1 MKRKK
6 KNKNRARTL
15 SVCMIVKDEEKF
27 IGQSLESVRAFAD
40 EIVVVDT
47 GSSDNTVEIAQTF
60 GARVFHHPW
69 ENSFAMHKNQA
80 IGYATGDWIL
90 FIDADEALKQNCGPI
105 LKKAVDQIEEEAVF
119 ITIISYFNNNASQ
132 SRESKVRLFQN
143 SPQIRYQG
151 IVHEQLVGYRSS
163 RTHPVCLFHYGY
175 DLDKTTLKKK
185 SKRTLD
191 LLNKQIA
198 DEPDN
203 YWHRHNLAVT
213 HASDFCYKEPI
224 DSAKIALALADK
236 HGQNGPDLLWTY
248 YVLSSSSFKLND
260 LKAAEKYALA
270 SIDRSIHHLDAYFIL
285 TLVYHAKKDWDRLQD
300 AAHHYI
306 STLNR
311 INHSPEIVR
320 SMMIHS
326 SGELWRMRLAL
337 ADLHLHKGRE
347 DMAETEFQEALSST
361 PVKGQCY
368 RVMANIH
375 REHGNLDLAE
385 IYCQNAWDSGD
396 RGAENLLSRA
406 KIQEEQGD
414 QQAYLN
420 TLNIIKKMDI
430 DQVEILA
437 EVGNADLITGLY
449 SDAASVFERIID
461 ISGPE
466 HDALINLALA
476 YKYTDRQDDAIR
488 CNKHALEI
496 QPDSLHA
503 LTNLGHLYFET
514 DDVDNAILVYQRAL
528 DLEPDALDVS
538 LRLATSYLYQGK
550 ANECVALCDLL
561 LEKLQ
566 MPRNIT
572 LNGKEDLALIFG
584 LIGTGLDNVGSR
596 QLAREAI
603 KVAAE
608 LDPAF
613 IENLEKDP
621 HEIQTALNLIKSST

>member
-1 MKRKK
+1 
-6 KNKNRARTL
+6 
-15 SVCMIVKDEEKF
+15 MIVKDEEKF

-47 GSSDNTVEIAQTF
+47 GSSDNTAEIAKTF

-69 ENSFAMHKNQA
+69 EDDFGMHKNQA
-80 IGYATGDWIL
+80 IGHATGDWIL
-90 FIDADEALKQNCGPI
+90 FIDADEALKQDCGPV
-105 LKKAVDQIEEEAVF
+105 LKKAVDQTEEEAVF
-119 ITIISYFNNNASQ
+119 ITIISYFNNNASR

-143 SPQIRYQG
+143 NPRIRYQG

-163 RTHPVCLFHYGY
+163 RTHPICLFHYGY
-175 DLDKTTLKKK
+175 DLDKTTLKEK

-191 LLNKQIA
+191 LIKKQIA

-213 HASDFCYKEPI
+213 HASDFCFKEAI
-224 DSAKIALALADK
+224 DSAIIALELADK
-236 HGQNGPDLLWTY
+236 QGQDDHDLLWIY

-270 SIDRSIHHLDAYFIL
+270 SIDRSIHHLDAHFIL

-300 AAHHYI
+300 AAQNFI

-311 INHSPEIVR
+311 INHSPELVR
-320 SMMIHS
+320 SMMLHS
-326 SGELWRMRLAL
+326 TGELWRMRLAL
-337 ADLHLHKGRE
+337 ADLHLHKRRE

-368 RVMANIH
+368 RVMANIY

-385 IYCQNAWDSGD
+385 AYCQNAWDFGD

-414 QQAYLN
+414 QKAYLN
-420 TLNIIKKMDI
+420 TLNKIKKMDI

-437 EVGNADLITGLY
+437 EVGKADLISGRY

-461 ISGPE
+461 ISGSD

-476 YKYTDRQDDAIR
+476 YKYSGRHDDATV
-488 CNKHALEI
+488 CNQKALEI
-496 QPDSLHA
+496 QPDSLNA
-503 LTNLGHLYFET
+503 LTNLGHLYYET
-514 DDVDNAILVYQRAL
+514 GAEEAAISIYQRAFKADSTL
-528 DLEPDALDVS
+528 VDVS
-538 LRLATSYLYQGK
+538 LRLAFLYLQKGDP
-550 ANECVALCDLL
+550 NNCVDVCDQVLKTLDLAIDICLNNLQDLAALFLL
-561 LEKLQ
+561 ISGCLEERGNVQLAKEGVEIALAIESDIF
-566 MPRNIT
+566 NIM
-572 LNGKEDLALIFG
+572 GKEANRFEKFL
-584 LIGTGLDNVGSR
+584 
-596 QLAREAI
+596 
-603 KVAAE
+603 VAM
-608 LDPAF
+608 
-613 IENLEKDP
+613 
-621 HEIQTALNLIKSST
+621 